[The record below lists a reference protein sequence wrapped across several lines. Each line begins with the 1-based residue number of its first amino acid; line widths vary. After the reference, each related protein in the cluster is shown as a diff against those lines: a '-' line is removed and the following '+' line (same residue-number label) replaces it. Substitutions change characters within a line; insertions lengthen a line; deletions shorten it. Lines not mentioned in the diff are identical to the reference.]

1 MKKRDRLRKKHAKMV
16 INEYR
21 KLCKRGAQHVATTR
35 TTTASI
41 AIGIYRIIAKVRI
54 KTANKEL
61 NSIAKK
67 YKNGGRKLW
76 KLKYLLSAILK
87 A

>member
-21 KLCKRGAQHVATTR
+21 KMYRRGTQHAATLR

-41 AIGIYRIIAKVRI
+41 VINAVGIYRIITNVRI
-54 KTANKEL
+54 KSANKEL

-67 YKNGGRKLW
+67 YKSSGRKL
-76 KLKYLLSAILK
+76 
-87 A
+87 

>member
-1 MKKRDRLRKKHAKMV
+1 MRKRDKLRKKQAKMT

-21 KLCKRGAQHVATTR
+21 KMYRRNKQHVATIR
-35 TTTASI
+35 TTTASV
-41 AIGIYRIIAKVRI
+41 AIGIYRIITKVRI

-67 YKNGGRKLW
+67 YKNGGRKL
-76 KLKYLLSAILK
+76 
-87 A
+87 

>member
-1 MKKRDRLRKKHAKMV
+1 MRKRDRLRKKHAKMT

-21 KLCKRGAQHVATTR
+21 KLYRRGTQHATTLR

-67 YKNGGRKLW
+67 YKNGGRKL
-76 KLKYLLSAILK
+76 
-87 A
+87 

>member
-1 MKKRDRLRKKHAKMV
+1 MKKRDRLRKKHAKMT
-16 INEYR
+16 INEHR
-21 KLCKRGAQHVATTR
+21 KLYRRGTQHATTLR

-54 KTANKEL
+54 KTVNKEL

-67 YKNGGRKLW
+67 YKNGGRKL
-76 KLKYLLSAILK
+76 
-87 A
+87 

>member
-21 KLCKRGAQHVATTR
+21 KLCRRGAQHVATTR

-61 NSIAKK
+61 NSIDKK
-67 YKNGGRKLW
+67 YKNGGRKL
-76 KLKYLLSAILK
+76 
-87 A
+87 

>member
-1 MKKRDRLRKKHAKMV
+1 MV

-21 KLCKRGAQHVATTR
+21 KMYRRGTQHATTLR

-41 AIGIYRIIAKVRI
+41 AIGIYRIITKVRI
-54 KTANKEL
+54 KAANKEL

-67 YKNGGRKLW
+67 YKNGGRKL
-76 KLKYLLSAILK
+76 
-87 A
+87 

>member
-21 KLCKRGAQHVATTR
+21 KLCRRGAQHVATTR

-54 KTANKEL
+54 KTVNKEL
-61 NSIAKK
+61 NSIARK
-67 YKNGGRKLW
+67 YKSSGRKL
-76 KLKYLLSAILK
+76 
-87 A
+87 

>member
-1 MKKRDRLRKKHAKMV
+1 MFGGLTIKKRDRLRKKHAKMV

-21 KLCKRGAQHVATTR
+21 KLCRRGAQHVATTR

-41 AIGIYRIIAKVRI
+41 AIGIYRIIAVRI

-67 YKNGGRKLW
+67 YKNGGRKL
-76 KLKYLLSAILK
+76 
-87 A
+87 

>member
-1 MKKRDRLRKKHAKMV
+1 M
-16 INEYR
+16 YR
-21 KLCKRGAQHVATTR
+21 RGTQHATTLR

-67 YKNGGRKLW
+67 YKNSGRK
-76 KLKYLLSAILK
+76 
-87 A
+87 